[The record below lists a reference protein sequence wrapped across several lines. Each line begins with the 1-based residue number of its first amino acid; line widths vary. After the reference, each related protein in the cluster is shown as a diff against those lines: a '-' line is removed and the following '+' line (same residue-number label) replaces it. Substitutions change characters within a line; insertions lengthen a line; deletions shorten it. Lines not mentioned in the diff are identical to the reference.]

1 MRPDPTCPCSVCR
14 GSFPHA
20 DGYKCA
26 PVVDMAS
33 PQPDPCPTCNGDPVY
48 HGLGCP
54 VCCASPQPDT
64 APEGPV
70 TGRGC
75 VCWAANRT
83 PPGDDTADHHHA
95 GWCPVVDPQPDTAPE
110 GPWTVDEDGRVVYPL
125 ADRDGV
131 TSRAIYIG
139 PGTFGV
145 LWNGVTES
153 ESRRAHAALA
163 AALNRPTEGNPDE

>member
-1 MRPDPTCPCSVCR
+1 MT
-14 GSFPHA
+14 
-20 DGYKCA
+20 
-26 PVVDMAS
+26 
-33 PQPDPCPTCNGDPVY
+33 DPCQTCNGDPVY

-54 VCCASPQPDT
+54 VCCAS
-64 APEGPV
+64 
-70 TGRGC
+70 
-75 VCWAANRT
+75 
-83 PPGDDTADHHHA
+83 
-95 GWCPVVDPQPDTAPE
+95 PQPDTAPE

>member
-1 MRPDPTCPCSVCR
+1 MTDPTSEPRDLLQALSDSIR
-14 GSFPHA
+14 DA
-20 DGYKCA
+20 RKDR
-26 PVVDMAS
+26 DAS
-33 PQPDPCPTCNGDPVY
+33 PQPDTGGPYVGTRTAMDGPIA
-48 HGLGCP
+48 
-54 VCCASPQPDT
+54 ASPQSDT

-70 TGRGC
+70 TDRGC

-95 GWCPVVDPQPDTAPE
+95 GWCPVVSPQPDTAPQ
-110 GPWTVDEDGRVVYPL
+110 GRWTVDEDGRVVYPL